1 MKKINKVSSYI
12 QLEKQEVIK
21 KKVFVNIGFNSV
33 E

>member
-21 KKVFVNIGFNSV
+21 KKSICKYWI
-33 E
+33 